1 MNNARDKFIDDKGR
15 LVLRSANAAVAV
27 PRLWL
32 APMAGYTDIAFRRLC
47 RECGCGFAVSEMVSV
62 RGLVRDSKK
71 TAELMRLA
79 PQESPSCIQLF
90 GSSPQEFAQA
100 ARMCCSDVIDIN
112 MGCPMPKVV
121 KNDDGAALMKK
132 PDKVYEIVKAA
143 AECGK
148 PITVKTRLGYYTGK
162 PTLFDVAQAAA
173 SGGAAAITVHARYA
187 EQRYSGECDYSQIVE
202 LAKTSPIPVVVNG
215 DITTAQKAEEFL
227 SVFAAV
233 AIGRGAIS
241 SPLIFGRNQ
250 YSTAQIARRHL
261 QLLSEYFDE
270 RYSINQA
277 RKFFVHYFKG
287 VKNGKEF
294 RQAVNCAESVA
305 AVYAALDKYFAE

>member
-1 MNNARDKFIDDKGR
+1 MYNVRDKFIDDKDR
-15 LVLRSANAAVAV
+15 LVLRSTNVAVAV

-32 APMAGYTDIAFRRLC
+32 APMAGYTDIAFRQLC

-100 ARMCCSDVIDIN
+100 ARLCNSDVIDIN

-121 KNDDGAALMKK
+121 KNGDGAALMNE
-132 PDKVYEIVKAA
+132 PDRVYDIVRAA

-162 PTLFDVAQAAA
+162 PTLFEVAQAAA

-187 EQRYSGECDYSQIVE
+187 EQRYSGECDYSLIAE
-202 LAKTSPIPVVVNG
+202 LAKISSIPVVVNG
-215 DITTAQKAEEFL
+215 DITSAEKAKELL
-227 SVFAAV
+227 SVFSAA

-241 SPLIFGRNQ
+241 SPLIFGKEQ
-250 YSTAQIARRHL
+250 YSKAQVARRHL
-261 QLLSEYFDE
+261 HLLCEYFDE

-287 VKNGKEF
+287 VKNGKEL
-294 RQAVNCAESVA
+294 RQAVNCAESVD
-305 AVYAALDKYFAE
+305 AVYAALDKFFAE